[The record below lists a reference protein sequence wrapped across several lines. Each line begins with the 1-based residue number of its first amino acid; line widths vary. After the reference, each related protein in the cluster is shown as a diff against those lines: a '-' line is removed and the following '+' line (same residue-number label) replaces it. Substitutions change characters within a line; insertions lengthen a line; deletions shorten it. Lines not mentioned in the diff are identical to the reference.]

1 MGSRKSE
8 AKRSAAAVASPQRK
22 TEVETIDYGSG
33 PLDPLPAGTAELMDA
48 MDAQDQDEADLTPA
62 APPRPEPQ
70 MISVSLPLGELDP
83 KEYRSAHIDMHL
95 TPEQADTLRELAI
108 GLRGMPFELTADGR
122 DFRNGG
128 RLVDSGQ
135 NALRWL
141 LNGLAIAKRRRASE
155 AESSPESTAQ
165 ESEDSET

>member
-1 MGSRKSE
+1 MASRKSGT
-8 AKRSAAAVASPQRK
+8 KNTAAAAAATETAQTLSPLAPGEVK
-22 TEVETIDYGSG
+22 TQGEGD
-33 PLDPLPAGTAELMDA
+33 DAESVD
-48 MDAQDQDEADLTPA
+48 DLVPQE
-62 APPRPEPQ
+62 PERPEPR

-95 TPEQADTLRELAI
+95 TPEQADTLRELSL
-108 GLRGMPFELTADGR
+108 GLRGMPFELTADGLG
-122 DFRNGG
+122 FRQNG

-155 AESSPESTAQ
+155 AESSPESSAQ
-165 ESEDSET
+165 ESEDSEAK